1 MELTGA
7 QILLESLKKEGV
19 DVLFGYPG
27 GAVIDIYDELP
38 RHPELKHVL
47 VRHEQGAVHAADGY
61 ARASGKVGCCLV
73 TSGPGATNT
82 VTGIATAYC
91 DSIPLV
97 VFTGQVPTQ
106 LIGNDAF
113 QEVDIVGIT
122 RPCTKH
128 NFLVKDVRNLAK
140 TIRQAFYLAR
150 SGRPGPVLVD
160 LPKDIMQAR
169 TEFVWPED
177 IFMRSYNP
185 TYKPNL
191 NQLRR
196 TAEELAKA
204 RKPIILAGGGVIM
217 ANASEVLCELA
228 HELNIPVATTLMGLG
243 AFPANGDLWL
253 GMVGMHG
260 TYAANMSINHADLLV
275 CVGARFDDR
284 VTGRLQ
290 DFASHARIVH
300 IDIDPTS
307 IRKNV
312 EVDVPVVGDCRQ
324 ALEGILEICRAKMA
338 DTDWSGMHADWLQTV
353 HEWKAN
359 HPLAYNKN
367 GHIKPQQV
375 IETMYSITKG
385 DAIIATEVGQNQ
397 MWAAQFYTFTKPR
410 TLLTSGGLG
419 TMGYGFPAA
428 IGAQFYTFTKPRT
441 LLTSGGL
448 GTMGY
453 GFPAAIGAQFA
464 FPDKLVINVAG
475 DGSIQMNIQELATV
489 VQNKIPVKVVIL
501 NNGHLGMV
509 RQWQELFYNRNYSH
523 TNMEAQPDFVKLAE
537 AYGAEGYRI
546 SKPEELEDVLR
557 KALTSPNPAFIDVM
571 VEREENVYP
580 MVPAGAALDEMLL
593 V

>member
-1 MELTGA
+1 MECTGA
-7 QILLESLKKEGV
+7 QILLESMKREGV

-38 RHPELKHVL
+38 RHPELRHVL

-61 ARASGKVGCCLV
+61 ARASGKTGVCLV

-82 VTGIATAYC
+82 VTGIATAYS

-128 NFLVKDVRNLAK
+128 NFLVKDITKLAL

-160 LPKDIMQAR
+160 LPKDVMQKRA
-169 TEFVWPED
+169 EFVWPED
-177 IFMRSYNP
+177 VYMRSYNP

-196 TAEELAKA
+196 SVEELAKA
-204 RKPIILAGGGVIM
+204 ERPVILAGGGVILSNG
-217 ANASEVLCELA
+217 AEALTSLA
-228 HELNIPVATTLMGLG
+228 RKLNIPVTCTLMGLG
-243 AFPANGDLWL
+243 AFPATDPLWL

-260 TYAANMSINHADLLV
+260 TYAANLAINNCDVLM

-284 VTGRLQ
+284 VTGRLAA
-290 DFASHARIVH
+290 FAPKARIVH

-312 EVDVPVVGDCRQ
+312 EVHVPVVGDCRL
-324 ALEGILEICRAKMA
+324 ALEGIAEICEAKLENK
-338 DTDWSGMHADWLQTV
+338 DWAGEHAAWIAAV
-353 HEWKAN
+353 AEWKASK
-359 HPLAYNKN
+359 PLCYQCN
-367 GHIKPQQV
+367 GNIKPQSV
-375 IETMYSITKG
+375 IEALYDITGG
-385 DAIIATEVGQNQ
+385 DAIIATEVGQHQ
-397 MWAAQFYTFTKPR
+397 MWVAQFYSFTRPR

-419 TMGYGFPAA
+419 TMGYGFPA
-428 IGAQFYTFTKPRT
+428 
-441 LLTSGGL
+441 SV
-448 GTMGY
+448 
-453 GFPAAIGAQFA
+453 GAQFA
-464 FPDKLVINVAG
+464 FPDKKVIAVAG
-475 DGSIQMNIQELATV
+475 DASLQMNIQELATV
-489 VQNKIPVKVVIL
+489 VANKLPIKVVIL
-501 NNGHLGMV
+501 NNRYLGMV
-509 RQWQELFYNRNYSH
+509 RQWQELFYNNNYSS

-546 SKPEELEDVLR
+546 EKAEDLRAVLE
-557 KALTSPNPAFIDVM
+557 KALASPNPAFIDVV

-580 MVPAGAALDEMLL
+580 IVPAGAALDEMLL

>member
-160 LPKDIMQAR
+160 LPKDVMQAR

-196 TAEELAKA
+196 TAEELARA
-204 RKPIILAGGGVIM
+204 RKPVILAGGGVIM
-217 ANASEVLCELA
+217 ADASEVLCELA
-228 HELNIPVATTLMGLG
+228 HELDIPVATTLMGLG

-338 DTDWSGMHADWLQTV
+338 DTDWSGMHVDWLQTV

-359 HPLAYNKN
+359 HPLAYTRN

-375 IETMYSITKG
+375 IEAMYAITKG

-397 MWAAQFYTFTKPR
+397 MWA
-410 TLLTSGGLG
+410 
-419 TMGYGFPAA
+419 
-428 IGAQFYTFTKPRT
+428 AQFYTFTKPRT

-489 VQNKIPVKVVIL
+489 VQNKLPVKVVIL

>member
-1 MELTGA
+1 MECTGA
-7 QILLESLKKEGV
+7 QILLESLKREGV

-38 RHPELKHVL
+38 RHPELHHVL

-61 ARASGKVGCCLV
+61 ARASGKAGVCLV

-82 VTGIATAYC
+82 VTGIATAYS

-128 NFLVKDVRNLAK
+128 NFLVKDVTKLALV
-140 TIRQAFYLAR
+140 IRQAFYLAR

-160 LPKDIMQAR
+160 LPKDVMQAK
-169 TEFVWPED
+169 TEYIWPED
-177 IFMRSYNP
+177 VYMRSYNP

-196 TAEELAKA
+196 TVEELAKA
-204 RKPIILAGGGVIM
+204 ERPVLLVGGGVILS
-217 ANASEVLCELA
+217 NAAEALTNLA
-228 HELNIPVATTLMGLG
+228 RKLQIPVTCTLMGLG
-243 AFPANGDLWL
+243 AFPATDPLWL

-260 TYAANMSINHADLLV
+260 TYAANLAINNADVLV
-275 CVGARFDDR
+275 CAGARFDDR
-284 VTGRLQ
+284 VTGKLAG
-290 DFASHARIVH
+290 FAPKARIVH

-312 EVDVPVVGDCRQ
+312 EVQVPVVGDCRL
-324 ALEGILEICRAKMA
+324 ALEGIAEICDAKLEGK
-338 DTDWSGMHADWLQTV
+338 DWAGEHAAWLAAV
-353 HEWKAN
+353 AEWKTSK
-359 HPLAYNKN
+359 PLCYQKN
-367 GHIKPQQV
+367 GNIKPQEV
-375 IETMYSITKG
+375 IENLYDITGG
-385 DAIIATEVGQNQ
+385 DAIVATEVGQHQ
-397 MWAAQFYTFTKPR
+397 MWVAQFYKFTKPR

-428 IGAQFYTFTKPRT
+428 V
-441 LLTSGGL
+441 
-448 GTMGY
+448 
-453 GFPAAIGAQFA
+453 GAQFA
-464 FPDKLVINVAG
+464 FPDKKVIAVAG
-475 DGSIQMNIQELATV
+475 DASLQMNIQELATV
-489 VQNKIPVKVVIL
+489 VSNRLPIKVIIL
-501 NNGHLGMV
+501 NNRYLGMV
-509 RQWQELFYNRNYSH
+509 RQWQELFYNNNYSS

-546 SKPEELEDVLR
+546 EKAEDMRAVLE
-557 KALTSPNPAFIDVM
+557 KALASPNPAFIDVV

-580 MVPAGAALDEMLL
+580 IVPAGAALDEMLL